1 MDRGEEVKPGQTI
14 EDNGEKWICLRV
26 AGGRAEIKRLGTD
39 EAVKPKPN
47 RKERRKMWAEIRRK
61 AKRGKVV
68 G

>member
-1 MDRGEEVKPGQTI
+1 MKPGQTI
-14 EDNGEKWICLRV
+14 EVGGQKWICLRV
-26 AGGRAEIKRLGTD
+26 AGGRAEIKRLGAD
-39 EAVKPKPN
+39 EIVKPRPN